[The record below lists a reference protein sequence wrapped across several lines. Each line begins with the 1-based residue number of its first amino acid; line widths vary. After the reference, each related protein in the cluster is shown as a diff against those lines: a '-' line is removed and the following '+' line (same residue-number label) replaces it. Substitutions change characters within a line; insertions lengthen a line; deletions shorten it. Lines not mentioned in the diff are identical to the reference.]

1 MRRFFV
7 DAFYWIALLNPRD
20 QWHARVLAFATTLDA
35 YHFYTTD
42 EVLTELLAFYST
54 SNPTVRTRA
63 VTFVRAILDDEDI
76 TVIPQTRAGFLHA
89 LDLYAA
95 RPDKQYSLTD
105 CHSMQVMRRE
115 GLTDVLTNDH
125 HFTQEGFHIVFP

>member
-20 QWHARVLAFATTLDA
+20 QWHARVLAFTATLDA

-54 SNPTVRTRA
+54 ANATVRTRA
-63 VTFVRAILDDEDI
+63 VPFVHAILDDEDI

-89 LDLYAA
+89 LDLYAT

-105 CHSMQVMRRE
+105 CHSMQVMSYE

-125 HFTQEGFHIVFP
+125 HFTQEGFHIVFR

>member
-7 DAFYWIALLNPRD
+7 NAFYWIALLNPRD
-20 QWHARVLAFATTLDA
+20 QWHARVLVFDTTLDA

-54 SNPTVRTRA
+54 ANPTVRTRA
-63 VTFVRAILDDEDI
+63 VTFIRAILDDEDI
-76 TVIPQTRAGFLHA
+76 TVIPQTRVGFLHA

-105 CHSMQVMRRE
+105 CRSMQVMRNE

-125 HFTQEGFHIVFP
+125 HFAQEGFHIVFP

>member
-20 QWHARVLAFATTLDA
+20 QWHAQVLAFATTLNA
-35 YHFYTTD
+35 YRFYTTD

-54 SNPTVRTRA
+54 ANPTVRTRT
-63 VTFVRAILDDEDI
+63 VTFVRAILDDADI
-76 TVIPQTRAGFLHA
+76 TVIPQTRAGFLNA

-105 CHSMQVMRRE
+105 CHAMQVMRHE

-125 HFTQEGFHIVFP
+125 HFAQEGFHIVFP

>member
-1 MRRFFV
+1 MRRFCV

-20 QWHARVLAFATTLDA
+20 QWHARVLAFAATLDA

-42 EVLTELLAFYST
+42 EMLTEFLPFYST
-54 SNPTVRTRA
+54 ANPTGCTRA
-63 VTFVRAILDDEDI
+63 VSFVRAILDDEDI
-76 TVIPQTRAGFLHA
+76 TVIPQTRAGFRHA

-115 GLTDVLTNDH
+115 GLNDVLTNDH
-125 HFTQEGFHIVFP
+125 HFIQEGFHIVFP

>member
-20 QWHARVLAFATTLDA
+20 QWHARVLAFAATLDA

-54 SNPTVRTRA
+54 ANPTVRTRA
-63 VTFVRAILDDEDI
+63 VTLVRAILADEAI
-76 TVIPQTRAGFLHA
+76 TVIPQTRAGFLDA
-89 LDLYAA
+89 LALYAA
-95 RPDKQYSLTD
+95 RPDKHYSLTD
-105 CHSMQVMRRE
+105 CHSMQGMRRE

-125 HFTQEGFHIVFP
+125 HFTVRRASAK